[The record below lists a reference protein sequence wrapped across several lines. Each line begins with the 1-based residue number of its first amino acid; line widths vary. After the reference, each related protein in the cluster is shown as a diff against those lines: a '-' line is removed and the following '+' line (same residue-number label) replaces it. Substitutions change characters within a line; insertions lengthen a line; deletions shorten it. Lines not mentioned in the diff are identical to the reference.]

1 MHICRLVP
9 AERLGRLVTHHVD
22 AIARHAVDEVRRQIL
37 EELACLGIGR
47 CSLLLAFFIR
57 HFLEHGK
64 TLRMAEQ
71 ELRNERREAM
81 LDIGDAVRE
90 PAVDI
95 RDVND
100 RIERPVFMAAV
111 GIECF
116 GLGPALSSRPL
127 GDARDELLLQ
137 LVLAVHHEVDWR

>member
-1 MHICRLVP
+1 
-9 AERLGRLVTHHVD
+9 
-22 AIARHAVDEVRRQIL
+22 
-37 EELACLGIGR
+37 
-47 CSLLLAFFIR
+47 
-57 HFLEHGK
+57 
-64 TLRMAEQ
+64 MAEQ

-95 RDVND
+95 RDVD
-100 RIERPVFMAAV
+100 DCIERPILMAAV

-137 LVLAVHHEVDWR
+137 LVLTVHHEVDWR